1 MVRHLLGP
9 LLSRQWVCI
18 IAYDAC
24 NVGRHSEK
32 SKKKNQTRSDSPTQ
46 RRRMAKHDSYYTQW
60 RYADRQEHD
69 IIMSSASRTPLR
81 RCPEKVPSA
90 ARHERRATHVVARLL
105 LLIFLLLVLPIRTAR
120 PLFFAAAVRR
130 LSRHSLPVLDRFADD
145 NTIAPGVRDWVK
157 VYRHSKHKRHA
168 TLASQQSKH
177 YRNAPVGPRRIM
189 RLLWNVGCHNTVT
202 VI

>member
-1 MVRHLLGP
+1 MVWHLLGP

-46 RRRMAKHDSYYTQW
+46 RRRMAKHDSYCTQW
-60 RYADRQEHD
+60 HYADRQEHD

-120 PLFFAAAVRR
+120 PSVVFCCGCSSSIASFFA
-130 LSRHSLPVLDRFADD
+130 
-145 NTIAPGVRDWVK
+145 
-157 VYRHSKHKRHA
+157 
-168 TLASQQSKH
+168 
-177 YRNAPVGPRRIM
+177 GPRSFRWWQYDCAGRSWLSKGIPA
-189 RLLWNVGCHNTVT
+189 LEV
-202 VI
+202 